1 MSASIYGHCILQLM
15 NSLLSRARSPQRTP
29 NNANLMI
36 NSFLFSSLQERLT
49 SHSGIGLSS
58 GTPAYNTH
66 TGHSGRAVTTGS
78 GHTGSGTGHSSGHG
92 PSPSMH
98 HQALQSDFQ
107 PPYFPPPFHHATQSP
122 PQQQNHGPLEYLSA
136 DPYGQPLSSL
146 HHAPLHHYNQLTG
159 LRPTQDQLGIHR
171 THREA
176 ELQGHAV
183 SESSDFVFIE
193 FGKGDWLVGDTQN
206 YHKSRCGASPTI
218 WLRLISANDE
228 MIVVSPVCL
237 RFAHHA

>member
-1 MSASIYGHCILQLM
+1 
-15 NSLLSRARSPQRTP
+15 
-29 NNANLMI
+29 
-36 NSFLFSSLQERLT
+36 
-49 SHSGIGLSS
+49 
-58 GTPAYNTH
+58 
-66 TGHSGRAVTTGS
+66 
-78 GHTGSGTGHSSGHG
+78 
-92 PSPSMH
+92 MH

-183 SESSDFVFIE
+183 SVAVIHC
-193 FGKGDWLVGDTQN
+193 G
-206 YHKSRCGASPTI
+206 RCDI
-218 WLRLISANDE
+218 WLFTNSKITKYENNKKLTIQMSDEQHKNDE
-228 MIVVSPVCL
+228 NNNKSSGVECPV
-237 RFAHHA
+237 

>member
-1 MSASIYGHCILQLM
+1 MPIAILINTIIPASHRIHETILIQRNTDL
-15 NSLLSRARSPQRTP
+15 SL
-29 NNANLMI
+29 
-36 NSFLFSSLQERLT
+36 FYFSLQERLT
-49 SHSGIGLSS
+49 SHSGIGLST
-58 GTPAYNTH
+58 GTTAYNTH

-183 SESSDFVFIE
+183 SEAVIQCGQSDI
-193 FGKGDWLVGDTQN
+193 
-206 YHKSRCGASPTI
+206 
-218 WLRLISANDE
+218 
-228 MIVVSPVCL
+228 
-237 RFAHHA
+237 

>member
-1 MSASIYGHCILQLM
+1 MPNIFQFRFNKTKKNKIL
-15 NSLLSRARSPQRTP
+15 SH
-29 NNANLMI
+29 
-36 NSFLFSSLQERLT
+36 FLVQERLT
-49 SHSGIGLSS
+49 SHSGIGLSG

-183 SESSDFVFIE
+183 SVIHTGILSLSVCVAFNEIQLYMDI
-193 FGKGDWLVGDTQN
+193 
-206 YHKSRCGASPTI
+206 R
-218 WLRLISANDE
+218 SAQTHSCCTCCNRE
-228 MIVVSPVCL
+228 R
-237 RFAHHA
+237 RFKC